1 MLTYETAV
9 DGSDVIACHFSPS
22 ATPIYQSASSLKSMN
37 LDCVKRIISHLS
49 SMARRASLAV
59 SAKLVSVTLTQL
71 ISGKYTPKA
80 KRVKKQD
87 LKSIL
92 MLFTFT
98 ETLSEN
104 LLYI

>member
-59 SAKLVSVTLTQL
+59 SAKLVSVTLFFVELHNMTVDV
-71 ISGKYTPKA
+71 GE
-80 KRVKKQD
+80 
-87 LKSIL
+87 IL
-92 MLFTFT
+92 TKT
-98 ETLSEN
+98 KEC
-104 LLYI
+104 